1 MTEQAGQKLC
11 LEDRKKLV
19 MTGVAQVVR
28 FEEELVVLET
38 ALGTLHIHGRELK
51 LQDLSL
57 EGGRAAVEGQVS
69 ALIFEEPRERGV
81 LGRLFR

>member
-1 MTEQAGQKLC
+1 MGEQKLS
-11 LEDRKKLV
+11 LDGRNKLV
-19 MTGVAQVVR
+19 VTGVSQVVR

-57 EGGRAAVEGQVS
+57 EGGRAAGEGQIS
-69 ALIFEEPRERGV
+69 ALIFEEPREKSGW
-81 LGRLFR
+81 GRLFR

>member
-1 MTEQAGQKLC
+1 MGEQKLS
-11 LEDRKKLV
+11 LEGRNKLV
-19 MTGVAQVVR
+19 VTGVSQVVR

-57 EGGRAAVEGQVS
+57 EGGRAAVEGQIS
-69 ALIFEEPRERGV
+69 ALIFEEPREKSGW
-81 LGRLFR
+81 GRLFR

>member
-1 MTEQAGQKLC
+1 MGEQKLN
-11 LEDRKKLV
+11 LEERSRLSV
-19 MTGVAQVVR
+19 TGVSQVVR

-38 ALGTLHIHGRELK
+38 SLGTLHIHGRELK

-57 EGGRAAVEGQVS
+57 EGSRAAVEGQIS

>member
-1 MTEQAGQKLC
+1 MGEQKLS
-11 LEDRKKLV
+11 LDGRNKLV
-19 MTGVAQVVR
+19 VTGVSQVVR

-57 EGGRAAVEGQVS
+57 EGGRAAVEGQIS
-69 ALIFEEPRERGV
+69 ALIFEEPREKSGW
-81 LGRLFR
+81 GRLFR